1 MMPGALRQHARL
13 LRERYAGDGSRDGE
27 AARIHADA
35 MAARAEIMEAEA
47 NIPSPAPEED
57 CTLRDTYPIIG
68 RVVRRGGSI
77 KEIEHPWDERHVRAL
92 NRRGIDI
99 VWEWCHDPR
108 AEERQGSLIRIYI
121 GTRYEGPRVMWC
133 DGLWRTLKSRGNYGK
148 NWACGGTWQ
157 YVVGCKESAD
167 LNEVAPDLARA
178 IEEVKDGR

>member
-99 VWEWCHDPR
+99 CVGVVPTTR
-108 AEERQGSLIRIYI
+108 VPEERQGSLIRIYI
-121 GTRYEGPRVMWC
+121 GTRVTRGRELCGAMASGARSKAVETTAKTGRV
-133 DGLWRTLKSRGNYGK
+133 GERGNMWSAVK
-148 NWACGGTWQ
+148 NQPISTRWRLTWREQ
-157 YVVGCKESAD
+157 S
-167 LNEVAPDLARA
+167 R
-178 IEEVKDGR
+178 R